1 VRPGQW
7 QKAKDKLTTDFDFQ
21 TISFDELLL
30 RHLHLLCDGMA
41 KPPNWQ
47 VVLKA
52 DAADHSSM
60 DWSRL
65 QGLVQRALAAMA
77 DEVKAVDRPV
87 LLTDPGLIARYEL
100 VDSWLSELRSHLLN
114 GQQVNGQQVNAL
126 VLLIANETTTAGAI
140 IDGIT
145 IPSAERGRQQRVCA
159 YPERLA

>member
-1 VRPGQW
+1 MAARAGAGGVGRHGRRGESCQLSG
-7 QKAKDKLTTDFDFQ
+7 AGTD
-21 TISFDELLL
+21 
-30 RHLHLLCDGMA
+30 
-41 KPPNWQ
+41 P
-47 VVLKA
+47 
-52 DAADHSSM
+52 
-60 DWSRL
+60 
-65 QGLVQRALAAMA
+65 
-77 DEVKAVDRPV
+77 
-87 LLTDPGLIARYEL
+87 DPGLIARYEL